1 MKLGELLLP
10 LLICWG
16 LPATTVAATPASLSE
31 LLEQVRRSQLQQEV
45 TNSQREQR
53 FLAEKDAQEQRLHSL
68 QEALEAEQRRS
79 AQLQQTFDQNEET
92 IASLESQ
99 LQARSGAL
107 LELFGVYREVAGD
120 TAALFKDSLIST
132 QIPGRVQQVEQL
144 ATHDS
149 MPSTQQLEALWF
161 VLQQE
166 MTESGR
172 VVRYPALVI
181 GTDGSETEQPVT
193 RVGAFNAVSSGRFLR
208 YLPDNGTLQELP
220 RQPAARY
227 SELAASLE
235 KATTGMHSMVIDP
248 SRGSVFSLLLQTP
261 DLIERIRQGKL
272 VGYVI
277 IAVGVVGLLIALE
290 RLSHLFFVGR
300 KVRQQL
306 KSESPERD
314 NPLGRVMAIYR
325 ENTGLSPDTLE
336 LKMDE
341 SILKDSSRL
350 QRGLSSLKILAAIAP
365 LLGLL
370 GTVTGLIETFQSITL
385 FGAGDPGLMAG
396 GISQALVTT
405 VLGLSTAIPLILMHS
420 MLASRS
426 RQMVSLLEEQS
437 AGIIALHAEKSEQHV
452 SLA

>member
-1 MKLGELLLP
+1 MKLRELLLP
-10 LLICWG
+10 FMICWS
-16 LPATTVAATPASLSE
+16 LSATTVAATPANLSE
-31 LLEQVRRSQLQQEV
+31 LLETVRRSQLQQEV

-68 QEALEAEQRRS
+68 QQALEAEQRRS
-79 AQLQQTFDQNEET
+79 AELQQTFDQNEQT
-92 IASLESQ
+92 IASLEAQ

-107 LELFGVYREVAGD
+107 LELFGVYRQVAGD

-132 QIPGRVQQVEQL
+132 QIPGRLQQVEQL

-172 VVRYPALVI
+172 VVSYRAPVI
-181 GTDGSETEQPVT
+181 GTDGSETEQQVT
-193 RVGAFNAVSSGRFLR
+193 RVGVFNAVSSGRFLR
-208 YLPDNGTLQELP
+208 HLANSGKLQELP

-227 SELAASLE
+227 LELAASLE
-235 KATTGMHSMVIDP
+235 KAIAGVHPMVIDP
-248 SRGSVFSLLLQTP
+248 SRGSVFSLLMQTP

-277 IAVGVVGLLIALE
+277 IAVGVIGLLIALE
-290 RLSHLFFVGR
+290 RLYHLFTVGR
-300 KVRQQL
+300 KVHRQL
-306 KSESPERD
+306 KSESPEQD

-325 ENTGLSPDTLE
+325 QNTGLSPETLE

-405 VLGLSTAIPLILMHS
+405 VLGLTTAIPLILLHS
-420 MLASRS
+420 MLTSRS
-426 RQMVSLLEEQS
+426 RHLVSLLEEQS
-437 AGIIALHAEKSEQHV
+437 AGIIALHAEKSERHA

>member
-1 MKLGELLLP
+1 VKLGKLLLP
-10 LLICWG
+10 FLVCWG
-16 LPATTVAATPASLSE
+16 LSATTEAATPANLNE
-31 LLEQVRRSQLQQEV
+31 LLEKVRRSQQQQEV

-53 FLAEKDAQEQRLHSL
+53 FLAEKDAQKQRLQSL
-68 QEALEAEQRRS
+68 QEAFEAEQRRS
-79 AQLQQTFDQNEET
+79 AELQQTFDKNEQK
-92 IASLESQ
+92 IASLQTQ

-107 LELFGVYREVAGD
+107 LELFGVYRQVAGD

-144 ATHDS
+144 AAHDS
-149 MPSTQQLEALWF
+149 MPSIQQLEDLWF

-172 VVRYPALVI
+172 VVSYPAPVI
-181 GTDGSETEQPVT
+181 GADGNEREQQVT
-193 RVGAFNAVSSGRFLR
+193 RVGVFNAVSSGRFLR

-227 SELAASLE
+227 LELAASLE

-248 SRGSVFSLLLQTP
+248 SRGSVFSLLMQTP

-277 IAVGVVGLLIALE
+277 VAVGIVGLLIALE

-325 ENTGLSPDTLE
+325 ENTGLTPETLE

-405 VLGLSTAIPLILMHS
+405 VLGLTTAIPLILMHS

-437 AGIIALHAEKSEQHV
+437 AGIIALHAEKTERHV

>member
-1 MKLGELLLP
+1 MKLRKLLLP

-16 LPATTVAATPASLSE
+16 LSATTEAATPASLSE
-31 LLEQVRRSQLQQEV
+31 LLEKVRRGQLQQEV

-53 FLAEKDAQEQRLHSL
+53 FLAQKDAQEQRLHAL
-68 QEALEAEQRRS
+68 QEAFEAEQRRS
-79 AQLQQTFDQNEET
+79 AELQQTFDQNDET
-92 IASLESQ
+92 IASLEAQ

-107 LELFGVYREVAGD
+107 LELFGLYREVAGD

-144 ATHDS
+144 ATRDS

-172 VVRYPALVI
+172 VVSYPAKVI
-181 GTDGSETEQPVT
+181 GTDGNEREQQVT
-193 RVGAFNAVSSGRFLR
+193 RVGVFNALSSGRFLR
-208 YLPDNGTLQELP
+208 HLPESGKLQELP
-220 RQPAARY
+220 RQPAARHL
-227 SELAASLE
+227 ELAASLE
-235 KATTGMHSMVIDP
+235 KATAGMHPMVIDP
-248 SRGSVFSLLLQTP
+248 SRGSVFSLLMQTP

-272 VGYVI
+272 VGYLI
-277 IAVGVVGLLIALE
+277 IGVGVIGLLIALE
-290 RLSHLFFVGR
+290 RLYHLFHVGR

-306 KSESPERD
+306 KCESPEQD

-325 ENTGLSPDTLE
+325 ENTGLSPETLE

-405 VLGLSTAIPLILMHS
+405 VLGLTTAIPLILLHS

-426 RQMVSLLEEQS
+426 RRMVSLLEEQS
-437 AGIIALHAEKSEQHV
+437 AGIIALHAEKSERHV

>member
-10 LLICWG
+10 FLICWG

-53 FLAEKDAQEQRLHSL
+53 FLAEKDAQEHRLHSL

-79 AQLQQTFDQNEET
+79 AELQQTFDQNEET
-92 IASLESQ
+92 IASLEAQ

-107 LELFGVYREVAGD
+107 LELFGVYRQVAGD
-120 TAALFKDSLIST
+120 TAALFRDSLIST
-132 QIPGRVQQVEQL
+132 QIPARVQQAEQL

-172 VVRYPALVI
+172 VLRYPAPVI
-181 GTDGSETEQPVT
+181 GTDGSETEQQVT

-208 YLPDNGTLQELP
+208 HLPDNGKLQELP

-227 SELAASLE
+227 LELAARLE
-235 KATTGMHSMVIDP
+235 KAGTGMHSMVIDP
-248 SRGSVFSLLLQTP
+248 SRGSVFALLMQTP
-261 DLIERIRQGKL
+261 DLVERIRQGKL

-277 IAVGVVGLLIALE
+277 IAVGVIGLLIALE
-290 RLSHLFFVGR
+290 RLYHLFYVGR

-306 KSESPERD
+306 ESESPEQD
-314 NPLGRVMAIYR
+314 NPLGRVMAIYWQ
-325 ENTGLSPDTLE
+325 NTSLSPETLE

-405 VLGLSTAIPLILMHS
+405 VLGLTAAIPLILLHS
-420 MLASRS
+420 VLASRS
-426 RQMVSLLEEQS
+426 RQLVSLLEEQS
-437 AGIIALHAEKSEQHV
+437 AGIIALHAEKSERHA

>member
-1 MKLGELLLP
+1 MKLGKLLLP
-10 LLICWG
+10 FLICWG

-31 LLEQVRRSQLQQEV
+31 LLEKVRRSQLQQEV

-53 FLAEKDAQEQRLHSL
+53 FLAEKDVQEQRLHSL

-79 AQLQQTFDQNEET
+79 AELQQTFEQNEET
-92 IASLESQ
+92 IAKLETQ
-99 LQARSGAL
+99 LHARSGDL
-107 LELFGVYREVAGD
+107 LELFGVYRQVAGD

-144 ATHDS
+144 AKHDS
-149 MPSTQQLEALWF
+149 MPSIQQLEALWF
-161 VLQQE
+161 VLQQD

-172 VVRYPALVI
+172 VVSYPTLVI
-181 GTDGSETEQPVT
+181 GKDGNTREQQVT

-208 YLPDNGTLQELP
+208 HLPDSGKLQELP

-227 SELAASLE
+227 VELAASLE

-248 SRGSVFSLLLQTP
+248 SRGSVFSLLMQTP

-277 IAVGVVGLLIALE
+277 IVVGVIGLLIALE
-290 RLSHLFFVGR
+290 RLYHLFYVGR

-306 KSESPERD
+306 KSESPEQD
-314 NPLGRVMAIYR
+314 NPLGRVMAIYWQ
-325 ENTGLSPDTLE
+325 NTSLSPETLE

-405 VLGLSTAIPLILMHS
+405 VLGLTTAIPLILLHS
-420 MLASRS
+420 LLASRS
-426 RQMVSLLEEQS
+426 RRLVSLLEEQS
-437 AGIIALHAEKSEQHV
+437 AGIIALHAEKSEHHA

>member
-1 MKLGELLLP
+1 MRFSTMLLP
-10 LLICWG
+10 LLVCWV
-16 LPATTVAATPASLSE
+16 LPASAQASTAANLSE
-31 LLEQVRRSQLQQEV
+31 LLEKVRQSQLQQEV
-45 TNSQREQR
+45 TNSEREKR
-53 FLAEKDAQEQRLHSL
+53 FLADRDAQQKRLQSL
-68 QEALEAEQRRS
+68 RQALEAEQRRG
-79 AQLQQTFDQNEET
+79 AELQQSFDQKAEK
-92 IASLESQ
+92 IAGLGTK
-99 LQARSGAL
+99 LQARSGSL
-107 LELFGVYREVAGD
+107 LELFGIYRQVAGD
-120 TAALFKDSLIST
+120 TAALLKDSLVST
-132 QIPGRVQQVEQL
+132 QIPGRVLQVEQL
-144 ATHDS
+144 AMHDG
-149 MPSTQQLEALWF
+149 MPSLQQLEALWF

-172 VVRYPALVI
+172 VVSYPARVI
-181 GTDGSETEQPVT
+181 GADGNERDQQVT
-193 RVGAFNAVSSGRFLR
+193 RVGIFNAVSSGRFLR
-208 YLPDNGTLQELP
+208 HLPDSGKLQELP

-227 SELAASLE
+227 LELAANLE
-235 KATTGMHSMVIDP
+235 QANTGMHSMVIDP
-248 SRGSVFSLLLQTP
+248 SRGSVFSLLMQTP
-261 DLIERIRQGKL
+261 DLIERIQQGKL

-277 IAVGVVGLLIALE
+277 IAVGLIGLLIALE

-306 KSESPERD
+306 SSESLERD

-325 ENTGLSPDTLE
+325 ENPNLSPETLE

-405 VLGLSTAIPLILMHS
+405 VLGLTTAIPLILLHS
-420 MLASRS
+420 ILASRS
-426 RQMVSLLEEQS
+426 RRLVSVLEEQS
-437 AGIIALHAEKSEQHV
+437 AGIIALHAEKNELHA

>member
-10 LLICWG
+10 FLIGWG
-16 LPATTVAATPASLSE
+16 LPATTAAATPTNLSE
-31 LLEQVRRSQLQQEV
+31 LLEKVRRSQQQQQD

-53 FLAEKDAQEQRLHSL
+53 FLAEKDAQQQRLRSL
-68 QEALEAEQRRS
+68 QEAFEAEQRRS
-79 AQLQQTFDQNEET
+79 AELQQTFDQNEET
-92 IASLESQ
+92 IASLETQ

-149 MPSTQQLEALWF
+149 MPSIQQLESLWF

-172 VVRYPALVI
+172 VVSYPAPVI
-181 GTDGSETEQPVT
+181 GTDGNEREQQVI
-193 RVGAFNAVSSGRFLR
+193 RVGVFNAVSSGRFLR
-208 YLPDNGTLQELP
+208 QLPDSGKLQELP

-227 SELAASLE
+227 RELAASLE
-235 KATTGMHSMVIDP
+235 NTTTGMHSMVIDP
-248 SRGSVFSLLLQTP
+248 SRGSVFSLLMQTP

-272 VGYVI
+272 VGYLI
-277 IAVGVVGLLIALE
+277 IAVGIIGLLIALE
-290 RLSHLFFVGR
+290 RLYHLFHVGQ

-306 KSESPERD
+306 KSATPEQD
-314 NPLGRVMAIYR
+314 NPLGRVMAIYS
-325 ENTGLSPDTLE
+325 ENTSLSPETLE

-350 QRGLSSLKILAAIAP
+350 TRGLSSLKILAAIAP

-385 FGAGDPGLMAG
+385 FGTGDPGLMAG

-405 VLGLSTAIPLILMHS
+405 VLGLTTAIPLILLHS

-426 RQMVSLLEEQS
+426 RRMVSLLEEQS
-437 AGIIALHAEKSEQHV
+437 AGIIALHAEKSERHA